1 MNLTKNKSRLQSF
14 FLATFLLFGLLSS
27 AQPPLETIVHLDKSF
42 YVSGEV
48 IWFKLYLP
56 ATWKGHD
63 VAIKTTV
70 LDADAKITD
79 RFFIKSEGNNF
90 IDGYHKTAFDAPA
103 GIYEIQ
109 FSASA
114 GANAPEQL
122 LAYYQIPIYND
133 LEKTT
138 AKNIVSEIKAPK
150 EISTYGNLNI
160 AINSTDQSVKS
171 RSEISVNISVTDDL
185 GNPVKGL
192 ASVSVKDAVLAKSIS
207 GDAEIMKL
215 PLSYAINPSL
225 LQNEIYARGKI
236 TTADGAPLQIN
247 VLGGYVG
254 SDEKIY
260 YSKSNNEGDYN
271 LNLPDFTGTK
281 KIQFLGF
288 QYERLDLRSSVEK
301 PQLIGPKKELIYS
314 EEIKDYL
321 ALSKMRKK
329 IFQHYESF
337 ETDLEPKEIVIDV
350 NPLKADA
357 TYSVKEYESF
367 KDLKSF
373 FGELMTPL
381 RFKLEKDSLYTAS
394 LYNPNGKTAKNTE
407 LNGPPLFIVDGKVT
421 RNADWVAR
429 LPISA
434 VETVELFLNAPV
446 LRSYYQA
453 IGVSGVVK
461 IYTTLS
467 NLKLPDA
474 DASNIH
480 DIVGLQAK
488 AQFPVFNPS
497 DISGTH
503 QPFFRPQLYWNPALE
518 SDDQGNVR
526 FSFFQSDDTGE
537 FEIKVVFQ
545 AEDGRSAIGTY
556 RYQVE
561 F

>member
-1 MNLTKNKSRLQSF
+1 M
-14 FLATFLLFGLLSS
+14 AILLLLGPVSH
-27 AQPPLETIVHLDKSF
+27 AQPSLETIVHLDKSF

-56 ATWKGHD
+56 ITWKGHD
-63 VAIKTTV
+63 VVLQTTI
-70 LDADAKITD
+70 LDEDANIAA
-79 RFFIKSEGNNF
+79 RFFIRTEDKNY
-90 IDGYHKTAFDAPA
+90 IAGYYKTAFDASA
-103 GIYEIQ
+103 GIYEMQ

-114 GANAPEQL
+114 GANGPEQL
-122 LAYYQIPIYND
+122 LAFLQVPIYND
-133 LEKTT
+133 LEKISANTPLT
-138 AKNIVSEIKAPK
+138 DVVAAK
-150 EISTYGNLNI
+150 EISTSGNLSI
-160 AINSTDQSVKS
+160 AINPTDQRIKS
-171 RSEISVNISVTDDL
+171 RSELSVGLSVTDEN
-185 GNPVKGL
+185 GNPVIGQ

-207 GDAEIMKL
+207 GDAEIMTL
-215 PLSYAINPSL
+215 PLSYTINPSL
-225 LQNEIYARGKI
+225 LEKEIYTRGTI
-236 TTADGAPLQIN
+236 TTAEGLPLQIN

-254 SDEKIY
+254 ADEKIY
-260 YSKSNNEGDYN
+260 YSKSNEAGAY
-271 LNLPDFTGTK
+271 LLTLPDFTGSK

-288 QYERLDLRSSVEK
+288 QYERLDLRSSAAK
-301 PQLIGPKKELIYS
+301 PKLMGVKKDLIYT
-314 EEIKDYL
+314 EEIQEYL
-321 ALSKMRKK
+321 LLSKMRKK

-337 ETDLEPKEIVIDV
+337 ESDLEPQGIAIEV
-350 NPLKADA
+350 NPLKPDA

-394 LYNPNGKTAKNTE
+394 LYNPNGRTAKNTE
-407 LNGPPLFIVDGKVT
+407 LNGPPLFMVDGKVT

-434 VETVELFLNAPV
+434 VETVELFLDAPV
-446 LRSYYQA
+446 LRSYYKA

-488 AQFPVFNPS
+488 ADFPVFNPFNNA
-497 DISGTH
+497 TN
-503 QPFFRPQLYWNPALE
+503 QPFFRPQLYWNPSLVT
-518 SDDQGNVR
+518 DTQGSSR

-545 AEDGRSAIGTY
+545 ADDGRIAVGTY
-556 RYQVE
+556 QYQVE